1 MNQLYFIRHGAVA
14 GNLQRRY
21 IGRTDEHLCEEGRS
35 QIQALQKQ
43 CLTADRVFVS
53 PLLRTRQTAEMLF
66 PHQEHTILQDL
77 RETDFGLFEGKNA
90 AELVDNATYRRWVDS
105 GCQGEIPGG
114 ESVQKFKARC
124 CAAFCQAMT
133 MLSAEESAAFVVHGG
148 TIMAI
153 LEAFARP
160 RREYYQ
166 YHIGNG
172 QLLRAV
178 YNQGE
183 ITVSAMGNSGV

>member
-21 IGRTDEHLCEEGRS
+21 IGRTDEPLCEEGRS

-43 CLTADRVFVS
+43 CLTADQVFVS

-90 AELVDNATYRRWVDS
+90 AELVDNAAYRRWVDS

-133 MLSAEESAAFVVHGG
+133 MLSAEESAAFVAHGG

-160 RREYYQ
+160 
-166 YHIGNG
+166 GG
-172 QLLRAV
+172 S
-178 YNQGE
+178 
-183 ITVSAMGNSGV
+183 ITSTISAMDSC

>member
-21 IGRTDEHLCEEGRS
+21 IGRTDEPLCEEGRS

-43 CLTADRVFVS
+43 CLTADQVFVS

-90 AELVDNATYRRWVDS
+90 AELVDNAAYRRWVDS

-133 MLSAEESAAFVVHGG
+133 MLSAEESAAFVAHGG

-153 LEAFARP
+153 LEAFAQP

-178 YNQGE
+178 YNPGGDHS
-183 ITVSAMGNSGV
+183 ICDGK

>member
-1 MNQLYFIRHGAVA
+1 MP
-14 GNLQRRY
+14 
-21 IGRTDEHLCEEGRS
+21 DGRS
-35 QIQALQKQ
+35 GFCQPSASDK
-43 CLTADRVFVS
+43 ADGGD
-53 PLLRTRQTAEMLF
+53 AF

-90 AELVDNATYRRWVDS
+90 AELVDNAAYRRWVDS

-133 MLSAEESAAFVVHGG
+133 MLSAEESAAFVAHGG

-153 LEAFARP
+153 LEAFAQP

-178 YNQGE
+178 YNPGGDHS
-183 ITVSAMGNSGV
+183 ICDGK